1 LIAQSPKLN
10 YLVRPKLTT
19 AARRAG
25 LPAPGD
31 GRHLSAEEIDRTLA
45 LTHDPQPRVR
55 QAALMNLCPCH
66 LQCDLPEVWERVFEM
81 AGDPDVCVRKQV
93 FHTLGDGSPRRLEE
107 RVIATLESM
116 QNEPERTLRRSVR
129 SLLARYRR
137 TGRVNVL

>member
-1 LIAQSPKLN
+1 LLAPSRKPT
-10 YLVRPKLTT
+10 YVVRPKLTA

-31 GRHLSAEEIDRTLA
+31 GRHLSAVEIDRTLA
-45 LTHDPQPRVR
+45 LTHDAQPRVR
-55 QAALMNLCPCH
+55 QAALMTLCPCH
-66 LQCDLPEVWERVFEM
+66 LRSDLSEVWERVFEM
-81 AGDPDVCVRKQV
+81 AGDPDMCVRKQV

-116 QNEPERTLRRSVR
+116 RNEPDRTLRRSVR